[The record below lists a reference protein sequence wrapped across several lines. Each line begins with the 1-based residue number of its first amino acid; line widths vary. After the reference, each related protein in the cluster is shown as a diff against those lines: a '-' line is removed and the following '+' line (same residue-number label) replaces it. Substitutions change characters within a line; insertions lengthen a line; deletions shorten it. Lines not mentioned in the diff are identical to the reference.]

1 MEEMT
6 TTGEQHR
13 HPKLIAC
20 LDGIGIPHTAPGV
33 NHGCDA
39 VTGSQTHRVIE
50 WEKSITRKYSAF
62 DMFTGSVQGNTS
74 RANTV
79 HLTGP
84 NAKAL
89 ARLGN
94 DDGVRAN
101 MTDQSP
107 GKFKVL
113 MLLW

>member
-13 HPKLIAC
+13 EPKLIAS
-20 LDGIGIPHTAPGV
+20 LDGIGITDAAPRV
-33 NHGCDA
+33 NHGRDA
-39 VTGSQTHRVIE
+39 MTGGQTHRVIE
-50 WEKSITRKYSAF
+50 WEKAIARQYGAF
-62 DMFTGSVQGNTS
+62 DMFTGSFEGDAS

-84 NAKAL
+84 NTKAL
-89 ARLGN
+89 ARFCN
-94 DDGVRAN
+94 DDGVRTN
-101 MTDQSP
+101 MTNQSP

-113 MLLW
+113 TLLR